1 MKYML
6 DTDTCIYVI
15 KEKPKAV
22 IERLRRAELEDLCLS
37 AITLCELEFGVSK
50 SALPETSR
58 RALAG
63 FLAPLHVAAFDER
76 AAQEYGQLRA
86 ALERAGTVIGSM
98 DMLIAAH
105 ALSLRCAL
113 VTNNEAEFTRVP
125 RLRVLNWAR
134 PEGEKA

>member
-15 KEKPKAV
+15 KEKPKVV

-76 AAQEYGQLRA
+76 AAQAYGQLRA
-86 ALERAGTVIGSM
+86 ALEKQERSSDQWI
-98 DMLIAAH
+98 
-105 ALSLRCAL
+105 C
-113 VTNNEAEFTRVP
+113 
-125 RLRVLNWAR
+125 
-134 PEGEKA
+134 